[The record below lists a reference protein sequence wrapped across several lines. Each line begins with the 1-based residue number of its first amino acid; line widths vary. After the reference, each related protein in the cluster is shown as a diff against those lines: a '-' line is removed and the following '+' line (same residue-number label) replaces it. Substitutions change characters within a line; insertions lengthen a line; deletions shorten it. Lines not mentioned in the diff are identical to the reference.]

1 MSGGRTVDMRWK
13 SALLVIVMRFFPC
26 YRSLQWWLL
35 GTAGAFLC
43 MSCGKGVDEWWVRG
57 GYAVEKCFVGDC
69 NAFLHNV
76 DNLWT
81 SRV

>member
-1 MSGGRTVDMRWK
+1 MRWK
-13 SALLVIVMRFFPC
+13 SALLVIRMRFF
-26 YRSLQWWLL
+26 L
-35 GTAGAFLC
+35 GCPRATVVVARHRRC
-43 MSCGKGVDEWWVRG
+43 MHCGKQVDEWWESG
-57 GYAVEKCFVGDC
+57 GYAVEKCLVSDK